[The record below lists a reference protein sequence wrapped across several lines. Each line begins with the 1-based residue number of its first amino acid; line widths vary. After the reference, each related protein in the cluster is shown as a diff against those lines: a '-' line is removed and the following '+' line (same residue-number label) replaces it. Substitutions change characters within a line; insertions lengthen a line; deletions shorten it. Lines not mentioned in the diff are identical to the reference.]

1 MTEMSTREMLE
12 RFAEAGLSVN
22 KEMAKEIVKRKD
34 AVPCIADM
42 LKDERYWREIGDGW
56 FAIHSIF
63 LLSII
68 RTREAFDVFK
78 WILRNKAD
86 DLEDWLTEDVPSLLF
101 NFGKEYFD
109 EIKEL
114 ALDKDI
120 DVFARLSAASAICAM
135 GVTDESMRE
144 KVVEV
149 CKKFLEDEN
158 EEFVCLLLPEAAE
171 IKDEELFEMVKKK
184 FRELPFAKRVTDMED
199 LTELHEGRSG
209 IPEYEKCLRDPWEH
223 FSEENLEELR
233 RYNY

>member
-1 MTEMSTREMLE
+1 MTEISTREMLE

-22 KEMAKEIVKRKD
+22 KETAKEIIERKD
-34 AVPCIADM
+34 AVQCIADM
-42 LKDERYWREIGDGW
+42 LKDERYWNEIGDGW

-86 DLEDWLTEDVPSLLF
+86 DLGDWLTEDVPSLLF

-114 ALDKDI
+114 ALDKNI
-120 DVFARLSAASAICAM
+120 DTFARLSAASAICAM
-135 GVTDESMRE
+135 GVTDESMKE

-149 CKKFLEDEN
+149 CKRFLEDEN
-158 EEFVCLLLPEAAE
+158 EEFVCLLLPEVAE

-184 FRELPFAKRVTDMED
+184 FRELPFAKKVTDMED
-199 LTELHEGRSG
+199 LTELHEGRSR
-209 IPEYEKCLRDPWEH
+209 IPEYVKCLKDPWEH
-223 FSEENLEELR
+223 FSEKNLEELR